1 MIDGHAF
8 SSAAACDTFV
18 PHGQGSK
25 LKVIN
30 LWTGPGAGKSTIA
43 AAIFNLMKREGFEV
57 ELIPEAAKSMTYEHA
72 MTQLSNQ
79 LLVLAQQEHQ
89 LRRIMGQVEYVIVD
103 SPFPMGLAYCKPEDV
118 DRYQHLIDCLWSDY
132 DNYDFFLKRTR
143 SPFQKSGRSQ
153 TYEQALHLDSII
165 QDLWLEYSQ
174 GEFKPI
180 AVDSPTAEYRI
191 VDMVL
196 EAQGLKTLA
205 QRHVEGRSIDHG

>member
-8 SSAAACDTFV
+8 AATALSGSLT
-18 PHGQGSK
+18 PHGEEGK

-72 MTQLSNQ
+72 MTKLSNQ
-79 LLVLAQQEHQ
+79 LLVLAKQEHQ
-89 LRRIMGQVEYVIVD
+89 LRRLIGQVEYAIVD

-118 DRYQHLIDCLWSDY
+118 DRYQHLIDCLWNDY

-143 SPFQKSGRSQ
+143 SPFKQSGRNQS
-153 TYEQALHLDSII
+153 YEEALALDAII
-165 QDLWLEYSQ
+165 ADLWV
-174 GEFKPI
+174 EFGQAEFDPI

-191 VDMVL
+191 IDHVL
-196 EAQGLKTLA
+196 QAQGLKTLA
-205 QRHVEGRSIDHG
+205 QRHTEGGWSNHE